1 MEKQNTVTIGL
12 REYNVLRDFK
22 LSIENGKNNN
32 ILCYQPYGDYIYYP
46 KENNLIKDLVNDNKR
61 LEAELIDKQ
70 DKDRDSLLGE
80 LKYTKNLFQVI
91 YWKLFKNKN

>member
-12 REYNVLRDFK
+12 KEYNLLRDFK
-22 LSIENGKNNN
+22 LSIENGKNDN

-46 KENNLIKDLVNDNKR
+46 KENTLIGHLVEGNKR
-61 LEAELIDKQ
+61 LEAQLKDKQ
-70 DKDRDSLLGE
+70 YKDKDSLLSE
-80 LKYTKNLFQVI
+80 LKHTKNIFQVI